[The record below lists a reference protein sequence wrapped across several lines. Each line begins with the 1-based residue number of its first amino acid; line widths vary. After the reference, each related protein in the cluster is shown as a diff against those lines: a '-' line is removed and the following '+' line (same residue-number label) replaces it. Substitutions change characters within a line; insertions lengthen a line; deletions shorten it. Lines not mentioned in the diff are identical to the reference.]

1 MAVRRPELEFRVTRR
16 ADIDLPGLPALF
28 RGLDAQAGNHLRVAA
43 LEAFGQPE
51 DRAQHP
57 YGIALGA
64 RECAKA
70 DM

>member
-1 MAVRRPELEFRVTRR
+1 MPICRPELEFRVTRC
-16 ADIDLPGLPALF
+16 ADVDVPGGAALGG
-28 RGLDAQAGNHLRVAA
+28 GLHAQAGNHLRVAA
-43 LEAFGQPE
+43 FESFGQPK

-64 RECAKA
+64 RQCAKA